1 MGKECH
7 KALYCHLAYLTCM
20 ASCEMP
26 RWINHKL
33 ESRSPGEILTT
44 LDIKMIT
51 TLMAESEKE
60 LKDLNDECER
70 GEWKNWIETQCSKN

>member
-1 MGKECH
+1 
-7 KALYCHLAYLTCM
+7 M

-70 GEWKNWIETQCSKN
+70 GE

>member
-1 MGKECH
+1 
-7 KALYCHLAYLTCM
+7 
-20 ASCEMP
+20 MP

-70 GEWKNWIETQCSKN
+70 GE